1 MYMLDTNICI
11 YLINN
16 RSPGLAKKIAEVES
30 EHIYISTI
38 TQAELEYGVS
48 KSKNPGKN
56 ALALAK
62 FLSVVS
68 VMDFD
73 TKAAQAFGEIR
84 ADLEQK
90 GKIIG
95 LMDMLIAGHAKSKGF
110 VIITNNIREFERVEG
125 LNLENWTNYRR
136 SDLN

>member
-16 RSPGLAKKIAEVES
+16 KHPELAQKIAEVPADT
-30 EHIYISTI
+30 IFISTI

-48 KSKNPGKN
+48 KSKNSGRN

-62 FLSVVS
+62 FLSVIKVL
-68 VMDFD
+68 DFD
-73 TKAAQAFGEIR
+73 TKAAQSFGDIR
-84 ADLEQK
+84 ANLEQK

-95 LMDMLIAGHAKSKGF
+95 LMDMLIAGHAKSKGYI
-110 VIITNNIREFERVEG
+110 IITNNTRDFKRVEG
-125 LNLENWTNYRR
+125 LKLENWVN
-136 SDLN
+136 

>member
-16 RSPGLAKKIAEVES
+16 KHPELAQKIANVPS
-30 EHIYISTI
+30 DNIYISTI

-48 KSKNPGKN
+48 KSKNPVKN

-62 FLSVVS
+62 FLSVIRVI
-68 VMDFD
+68 DFN
-73 TKAAQAFGEIR
+73 TEAAQAYGDIR

-90 GKIIG
+90 GKLIG

-110 VIITNNIREFERVEG
+110 IIITNNIREFERVER
-125 LNLENWTNYRR
+125 LNLENWTE
-136 SDLN
+136 